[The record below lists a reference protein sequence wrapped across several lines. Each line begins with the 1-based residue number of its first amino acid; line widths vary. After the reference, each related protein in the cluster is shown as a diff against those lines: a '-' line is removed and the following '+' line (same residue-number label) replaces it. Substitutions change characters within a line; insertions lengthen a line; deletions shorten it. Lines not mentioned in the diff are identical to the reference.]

1 MFRALVVIA
10 ALALIALSAHFAW
23 AHQLDVDRL
32 SLWPHPEAG
41 TLRGQLLFDPELT
54 RALDDPADERASAR
68 VLEFVRRELIIE
80 VDGKPLEL
88 EPELRELWT
97 RSGAV
102 PGDSVMI
109 DARLPPHAHQLVVR
123 APARMKQ
130 LLVVIALPVDQ
141 NQKSETASTLVAG
154 GGTTPPFQLGKEPPA
169 GARASARRSAFA
181 YLGLGFRHVLPF
193 GLDHMLFIV
202 ALVLGSDRKWR
213 RMLLMS
219 GAFTLAHT
227 VTLGLGATGL
237 VTIPGRVV
245 EPFIAL
251 SIAVVALLNLW
262 RRGHQ
267 HEPWV
272 VLAFG
277 LLHGLGFARALGETG
292 LPANAVAVP
301 LLCFNSGVELAQLV
315 VVATCWLLLRSV
327 DERRLYTHVVRPGS
341 LFIAVAGLF
350 WAVQRVL

>member
-1 MFRALVVIA
+1 MFRALVVTA
-10 ALALIALSAHFAW
+10 ALALIALSAHVVR

-54 RALDDPADERASAR
+54 RALDDPADARASAR
-68 VLEFVRRELIIE
+68 VLEFVRHELTIE
-80 VDGKPLEL
+80 VDGKPLEF

-109 DARLPPHAHQLVVR
+109 DARLPPHAHELVVR

-130 LLVVIALPVDQ
+130 LLVVVALPIDQ
-141 NQKSETASTLVAG
+141 TQRSETASALVPG
-154 GGTTPPFQLGKEPPA
+154 GAVTPPFLLGKEPPDS
-169 GARASARRSAFA
+169 GRATARRSALA
-181 YLGLGFRHVLPF
+181 YLWLGFRHVLPL

-227 VTLGLGATGL
+227 VTLGLGASGL
-237 VTIPGRVV
+237 LTVPVHVV
-245 EPFIAL
+245 EPLIAL

-292 LPANAVAVP
+292 LPANAIAVP

-315 VVATCWLLLRSV
+315 VVGVCWLALRPV
-327 DERRLYTHVVRPGS
+327 DERHLYTHAVRPGS
-341 LFIAVAGLF
+341 FVIALAGLF
-350 WAVQRVL
+350 WAVQRAL